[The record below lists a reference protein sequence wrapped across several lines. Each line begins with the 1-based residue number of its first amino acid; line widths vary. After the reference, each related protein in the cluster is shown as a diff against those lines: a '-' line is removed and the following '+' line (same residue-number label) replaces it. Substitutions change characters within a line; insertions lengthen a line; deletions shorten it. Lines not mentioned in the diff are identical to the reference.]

1 MLLRCGGRAATT
13 TTIDPAAA
21 NRCEGGPSSGGR
33 GEIREVLD
41 HAVQRPAHDGSD
53 GPVVGDAELG
63 DRHARPVERSSVWR
77 RPSNAAV
84 MARSSGWTSRSRR
97 STRNVGSS
105 AKPGRSLNVS
115 SSAAKISRFL
125 AGRPAGRVGSSAAV
139 ARIADR
145 RTMAHFADLLAEAIC
160 GPSTCRPADRPAMSS
175 AMSRRTVRRSPPLP
189 TNAVEVRS
197 ALARPADTR
206 ASSAP
211 S

>member
-63 DRHARPVERSSVWR
+63 DRHARPVEVLGMATAVQRGGHGPFQRLDQPVEEIHPQR
-77 RPSNAAV
+77 RV
-84 MARSSGWTSRSRR
+84 
-97 STRNVGSS
+97 VGE
-105 AKPGRSLNVS
+105 AGPFAERQQLGREDLEVP
-115 SSAAKISRFL
+115 R
-125 AGRPAGRVGSSAAV
+125 RPAGRRVGSSVAV
-139 ARIADR
+139 VRIVDR
-145 RTMAHFADLLAEAIC
+145 RTMAHLADLLAEAIC

-189 TNAVEVRS
+189 TSAVEVRS
-197 ALARPADTR
+197 ASARPADTR